1 MPTYFM
7 RGVQFFTDHQGN
19 KTAALVDVKE
29 HSQFWT
35 DVLEEC
41 GEPVGFQFLVNEQ
54 GEKIAVLLDFE
65 NHGELWKDFYDGLA
79 IEARKDEPRVA
90 WEEVK
95 RHLESEREL
104 SV

>member
-1 MPTYFM
+1 M
-7 RGVQFFTDHQGN
+7 RGVQFFTDYQGN
-19 KTAALVDVKE
+19 KTAALVDLKE
-29 HSQFWT
+29 HRQFWA
-35 DVLEEC
+35 DVLAEC

-65 NHGELWKDFYDGLA
+65 NHGELWEDVYDRLA
-79 IEARKDEPRVA
+79 IAARKDEPRLS

-95 RHLESEREL
+95 RDLESKREL